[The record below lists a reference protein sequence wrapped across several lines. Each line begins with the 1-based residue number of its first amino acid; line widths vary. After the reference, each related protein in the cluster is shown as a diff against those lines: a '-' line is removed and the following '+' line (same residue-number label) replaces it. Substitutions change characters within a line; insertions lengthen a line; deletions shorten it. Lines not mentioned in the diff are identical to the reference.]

1 MSAPLPDPRQIYAT
15 RAKVVADN
23 RKRGALNA
31 RLPDAGEAMRRN
43 GAFNPRAAT
52 RSSPSI
58 IGLSALLLELIGKE
72 VTIDFMGTLMDALAP
87 LENAQAASKT
97 FEEER
102 KKAVD
107 IWAQVQAKKDPNAA
121 DVDYLLI
128 NIVRA
133 ADSFF
138 PRDNG
143 KL

>member
-1 MSAPLPDPRQIYAT
+1 MSAPLPDPHQIYAT

-23 RKRGALNA
+23 RKPDALNA
-31 RLPDAGEAMRRN
+31 RLPDAGEAMRRK
-43 GAFNPRAAT
+43 GAFNPRAAS

-58 IGLSALLLELIGKE
+58 IGFSALLFELIGKE

-87 LENAQAASKT
+87 LENAQATCKT
-97 FEEER
+97 FEEAR
-102 KKAVD
+102 KNAVD
-107 IWAQVQAKKDPNAA
+107 IWAQLQAKKDPNAA
-121 DVDYLLI
+121 DVDYLLRK
-128 NIVRA
+128 IVNA